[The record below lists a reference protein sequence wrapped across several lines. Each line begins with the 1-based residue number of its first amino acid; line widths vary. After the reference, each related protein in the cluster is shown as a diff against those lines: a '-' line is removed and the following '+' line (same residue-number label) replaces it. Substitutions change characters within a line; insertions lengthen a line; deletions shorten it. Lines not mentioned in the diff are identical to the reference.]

1 MPMDGLTLGFVAREM
16 EPLLLGGRIDKV
28 TQPEKDTLILWI
40 RAGSENRRLLL
51 CASPNNARCHLTA
64 QNFPNPLEPPMFC
77 MLLRKQLLG
86 GRVLSLKQIGGDRV
100 LHLAVDTVNELGDH
114 VQRLLILEV
123 MGRHSNLILVDEQ
136 GRIIDAARHVN
147 QDMSRVRQIQP
158 GLAYAPPPGQDKL
171 APEEATSERLLPYLE
186 KYAAL
191 SLAKALGQSLTGFS
205 APAARELCCRLTG
218 SVQGTLTPEEL
229 PRAAERLA
237 DFLRRMKDLQ
247 PPVVLLDAQGDPADV
262 FPFPYVSCDTARQK
276 PFPSLSAALENYFG
290 VRDQKD
296 RLEQKSSSM
305 VRLLKTHVERCEK
318 KLALQNEELANAARM
333 EEYRLMGELLNA
345 NLWQLHRGQE
355 AAVVTNYYDEAGGQ
369 VTIPLDK
376 QLTPAQNAQR
386 YFKKYQKARS
396 ARETAAE
403 QKEKT
408 LAELSFLESALLD
421 VGKCVGESELNEIRS
436 ELQRTGYLR
445 TSMNRRQLKQ
455 LPPSRPYRYR
465 SQDGIEICVGKN
477 SLQNDRLTGSARGGE
492 MWLHAKDMPGSHVI
506 IRTEGEVPPTTLK
519 QAAQLA
525 AWYSKGQ
532 RSSSVPVDYTLRKY
546 VKKPGGAPPGFVH
559 YTNQHTVYM
568 TVEESDIR
576 AITLLEE

>member
-1 MPMDGLTLGFVAREM
+1 
-16 EPLLLGGRIDKV
+16 
-28 TQPEKDTLILWI
+28 
-40 RAGSENRRLLL
+40 
-51 CASPNNARCHLTA
+51 
-64 QNFPNPLEPPMFC
+64 
-77 MLLRKQLLG
+77 
-86 GRVLSLKQIGGDRV
+86 
-100 LHLAVDTVNELGDH
+100 
-114 VQRLLILEV
+114 
-123 MGRHSNLILVDEQ
+123 
-136 GRIIDAARHVN
+136 
-147 QDMSRVRQIQP
+147 
-158 GLAYAPPPGQDKL
+158 
-171 APEEATSERLLPYLE
+171 
-186 KYAAL
+186 
-191 SLAKALGQSLTGFS
+191 
-205 APAARELCCRLTG
+205 
-218 SVQGTLTPEEL
+218 
-229 PRAAERLA
+229 
-237 DFLRRMKDLQ
+237 MKDLQ

-436 ELQRTGYLR
+436 ELQRTA
-445 TSMNRRQLKQ
+445 T
-455 LPPSRPYRYR
+455 
-465 SQDGIEICVGKN
+465 CVP
-477 SLQNDRLTGSARGGE
+477 A
-492 MWLHAKDMPGSHVI
+492 
-506 IRTEGEVPPTTLK
+506 
-519 QAAQLA
+519 
-525 AWYSKGQ
+525 
-532 RSSSVPVDYTLRKY
+532 
-546 VKKPGGAPPGFVH
+546 
-559 YTNQHTVYM
+559 
-568 TVEESDIR
+568 
-576 AITLLEE
+576 

>member
-86 GRVLSLKQIGGDRV
+86 GRVVSLRQIGGDRV
-100 LHLAVDTVNELGDH
+100 LHLTVDTVDELGDH
-114 VQRLLILEV
+114 VSRVLILEV
-123 MGRHSNLILVDEQ
+123 MGRHSNLILVDGQ

-171 APEEATSERLLPYLE
+171 SPEEATAERLLPYLE
-186 KYAAL
+186 QYASL
-191 SLAKALGQSLTGFS
+191 PLAKALGQSLTGFS
-205 APAARELCCRLTG
+205 MPAARELCCRLTG
-218 SVQGTLTPEEL
+218 SAQGTLTAAEL
-229 PRAAERLA
+229 PEAARRAA
-237 DFLRRMKDLQ
+237 DFLRRMRDLT

-296 RLEQKSSSM
+296 RLEQKSASM
-305 VRLLKTHVERCEK
+305 VRLLKTHIERCEK

-345 NLWQLHRGQE
+345 NLWQLRRGQE
-355 AAVVTNYYDEAGGQ
+355 VAVVPNYYDEAGGQ
-369 VTIPLDK
+369 VSIPLDK

-421 VGKCVGESELNEIRS
+421 VGKCVGESELNEIRG

-445 TSMNRRQLKQ
+445 SGMNRRQLKQ

-477 SLQNDRLTGSARGGE
+477 SLQNDRLTGSARGEE

-506 IRTEGEVPPTTLK
+506 IRAEGEVPPATLK

-532 RSSSVPVDYTLRKY
+532 RSSNVPVDYTLRKY

-559 YTNQHTVYM
+559 YTNQRTVYM

>member
-86 GRVLSLKQIGGDRV
+86 GRVVSLRQIGGDRV
-100 LHLAVDTVNELGDH
+100 LHLTVDTVDELGDH
-114 VQRLLILEV
+114 VSRVLILEV
-123 MGRHSNLILVDEQ
+123 MGRHSNLILVDGQ

-171 APEEATSERLLPYLE
+171 SPEEATAERLLPYLE
-186 KYAAL
+186 QYASL
-191 SLAKALGQSLTGFS
+191 PLAKALGQSLTGFS
-205 APAARELCCRLTG
+205 MPAARELCCRLTG
-218 SVQGTLTPEEL
+218 SAQGTLTAAEL
-229 PRAAERLA
+229 PEAARRAA
-237 DFLRRMKDLQ
+237 DFLRRMRDLT
-247 PPVVLLDAQGDPADV
+247 PSVVLLDAQGDPADV

-296 RLEQKSSSM
+296 RLEQKSASM
-305 VRLLKTHVERCEK
+305 VRLLKTHIERCEK

-345 NLWQLHRGQE
+345 NLWQLRRGQKV
-355 AAVVTNYYDEAGGQ
+355 AVVPNYYDEAGGQ
-369 VTIPLDK
+369 VSIPLDK

-421 VGKCVGESELNEIRS
+421 VGKCVGESELNEIRG

-445 TSMNRRQLKQ
+445 SGMNRRQLKQ

-477 SLQNDRLTGSARGGE
+477 SLQNDRLTGSARGEE

-506 IRTEGEVPPTTLK
+506 IRAEGEVPPATLK

-532 RSSSVPVDYTLRKY
+532 RSSNVPVDYTLRKY

-559 YTNQHTVYM
+559 YTNQRTVYM

>member
-86 GRVLSLKQIGGDRV
+86 GRVVSLRQIGGDRV
-100 LHLAVDTVNELGDH
+100 LHLTVDTVDELGDH
-114 VQRLLILEV
+114 VSRVLILEV
-123 MGRHSNLILVDEQ
+123 MGRHSNLILVDGQ

-171 APEEATSERLLPYLE
+171 SPEEATAERLLPYLE
-186 KYAAL
+186 QYASL
-191 SLAKALGQSLTGFS
+191 PLAKALGQSLTGFS
-205 APAARELCCRLTG
+205 MPAARELCCRLTG
-218 SVQGTLTPEEL
+218 SAQGTLTAAEL
-229 PRAAERLA
+229 PEAARRAA
-237 DFLRRMKDLQ
+237 DFLRRMRDLT

-296 RLEQKSSSM
+296 RLEQKSASM
-305 VRLLKTHVERCEK
+305 VRLLKTHIERCEK

-345 NLWQLHRGQE
+345 NLWQLRRGQKVT
-355 AAVVTNYYDEAGGQ
+355 VVPNYYDEAGGQ
-369 VTIPLDK
+369 VSIPLDK

-421 VGKCVGESELNEIRS
+421 VGKCVGESELNEIRG

-445 TSMNRRQLKQ
+445 SGMNRRQLKQ

-477 SLQNDRLTGSARGGE
+477 SLQNDRLTGSARGEE

-506 IRTEGEVPPTTLK
+506 IRAEGEVPPATLK

-532 RSSSVPVDYTLRKY
+532 RSSNVPVDYTLRKY

-559 YTNQHTVYM
+559 YTNQRTVYM